1 MKRFKV
7 DKYGQILLI
16 QESSEGYDRRSVR
29 APFLTATV
37 IVMAIVLLG
46 GIIHFR

>member
-7 DKYGQILLI
+7 DKYGQIPLI
-16 QESSEGYDRRSVR
+16 QESSEGDDRWSVR
-29 APFLTATV
+29 APFV
-37 IVMAIVLLG
+37 IVTFMVMAIALII